1 MIRSVERLHQDQAAV
16 LASYRDETA
25 GRDSVAALPRP
36 GGVTAVTVYARVSQ
50 VVASDA
56 TYGPHLLVV
65 RQGWTGTPPAP
76 SDAATDETR
85 CYPTPNHVVAD
96 YEVDEIVR
104 LVVAHSCLL
113 AERLA

>member
-1 MIRSVERLHQDQAAV
+1 MMRSVERLQQDQAAV
-16 LASYRDETA
+16 LASYRDDAA
-25 GRDSVAALPRP
+25 GRDTVASLPRP

-65 RQGWTGTPPAP
+65 RQGWAGTPPAP
-76 SDAATDETR
+76 SDATADETR
-85 CYPTPNHVVAD
+85 CYPTPNHTVTD
-96 YEVDEIVR
+96 YEIDEIVR
-104 LVVAHSCLL
+104 LVVAHSCLM